1 VVHDDYKAVSDCN
14 FNHINDI
21 HNICKY
27 SGGSVTLGKVQF
39 GKKFYHHLA
48 VFSPLKLRLKLN
60 EEIKEFL
67 IDPLGV
73 KVFNNF
79 FSSSLFLPP
88 KIS

>member
-1 VVHDDYKAVSDCN
+1 VHDDYQTATLTTFMTFTTIV
-14 FNHINDI
+14 
-21 HNICKY
+21 NIVGAASRWEKC
-27 SGGSVTLGKVQF
+27 SLGKRSTTI
-39 GKKFYHHLA
+39 LA

>member
-1 VVHDDYKAVSDCN
+1 MHDDYQAVSDCN
-14 FNHINDI
+14 FHHINDI

-27 SGGSVTLGKVQF
+27 SGGIVTLGKVQL
-39 GKKFYHHLA
+39 GKRSTSILA

-73 KVFNNF
+73 KVFNNL